1 MIRFEHLT
9 VGYGQRKLIADV
21 DVSIKAGR
29 LVALIGRNGA
39 GKSSLLRVVAG
50 IDAPQ
55 GGKVLIKGSDVA
67 AMSPAEKA
75 RTVAFV
81 TTQRVKVAHL
91 RCRDV
96 VALGRAP
103 YTDWIGRLGEDDR
116 KIVDRAL
123 ERVGM
128 ASYADR
134 TMDQM
139 SDGECQRVMIA
150 RALAQDTPVLLL
162 DEPTSFL
169 DLPNRYDLCL
179 LLSRLAHEEDKCV
192 IFSTHELDIALTLC
206 DDVALVDS
214 PYLHLLSASEM
225 AESGH
230 IERLFSNPG
239 ITFDPKGRRVLV
251 ESL

>member
-1 MIRFEHLT
+1 MIRFDHLT
-9 VGYGQRKLIADV
+9 VGYGKRRLIADV
-21 DVSIKAGR
+21 SLAIASQR

-55 GGKVLIKGSDVA
+55 GGEVQIQGRNVA
-67 AMSPAEKA
+67 TMSPAEKA

-81 TTQRVKVAHL
+81 TTQRVRVAHL

-103 YTDWIGRLGEDDR
+103 YTDWVGRLGPADR
-116 KIVDRAL
+116 EIVDRSL

-134 TMDQM
+134 TMDRM

-179 LLSRLAHEEDKCV
+179 LLSRLAHEEGKCV
-192 IFSTHELDIALTLC
+192 VFSTHELDIALTLC

-214 PYLHLLSASEM
+214 PHLHLLPAAEM
-225 AESGH
+225 AASGH
-230 IERLFSNPG
+230 IERLFNNPG
-239 ITFDPKGRRVLV
+239 ITFDPSACRVLV
-251 ESL
+251 EGR

>member
-9 VGYGQRKLIADV
+9 IGYGQRQLIADV
-21 DVSIKAGR
+21 SLDMASRR

-55 GGKVLIKGSDVA
+55 GGKVLIGGRDVA
-67 AMSPAEKA
+67 AMNPAEKA

-81 TTQRVKVAHL
+81 TTQRVRVAHL

-103 YTDWIGRLGEDDR
+103 YTDWIGRLGKKDQE
-116 KIVDRAL
+116 IVDSSL
-123 ERVGM
+123 KRVGM

-179 LLSRLAHEEDKCV
+179 LLSRLAHEENKCV
-192 IFSTHELDIALTLC
+192 VFSTHELDIALTLC

-214 PYLHLLSASEM
+214 PHLHLLPASEM
-225 AESGH
+225 ASSGH
-230 IERLFSNPG
+230 IERLFNNPG
-239 ITFDPKGRRVLV
+239 ITFDPVLRRVLV
-251 ESL
+251 EGQ

>member
-21 DVSIKAGR
+21 SLNIDSRR

-50 IDAPQ
+50 IDVPR
-55 GGKVLIKGSDVA
+55 GGNVVIEGRYVA

-81 TTQRVKVAHL
+81 TTQRVRVAHL

-103 YTDWIGRLGEDDR
+103 YTDWIGNLGEKDQE
-116 KIVDRAL
+116 IVESSL

-179 LLSRLAHEEDKCV
+179 LLSRLAHEENKCV
-192 IFSTHELDIALTLC
+192 FFSTHELDIALTLC

-214 PYLHLLSASEM
+214 PHLYLLPASEM
-225 AESGH
+225 AQSGH
-230 IERLFSNPG
+230 IERLFNNPG
-239 ITFDPKGRRVLV
+239 ITFDPMLRRVLV
-251 ESL
+251 EGQ